1 LYKTVPT
8 KTLFGLLALPL
19 LSLLI
24 IFVLPMGQA
33 LWMSGLDYTHSLYA
47 PEWVGLGNYTN
58 VISSLDFQQALWNTF
73 GLLAYVLPS
82 VLLFSTLMALAFAG
96 QYRGMMTARL
106 LVYLPVVVSMVVAGM
121 LWKWLLAESGL
132 VNSVLGSLH
141 LPIVPWL
148 SSTEWVLPAVAIV
161 IVWKAAAY
169 YMMMLITRLES
180 IPATLYQAAE
190 LDGASKLQQLW
201 HITLPQL
208 KGMLGLVVMIC
219 TLGTLK
225 AFGEIYVLTGGG
237 PIGASKTLI
246 FFIYERAFQR
256 LDLGTAAA
264 AGVLFAMT
272 IIVLTLVQRWVFPAE
287 KKGASNHA

>member
-1 LYKTVPT
+1 MYKTLST
-8 KTLFGLLALPL
+8 KTLLGLLALPL

-33 LWMSGLDYTHSLYA
+33 VWMSGLDYTHDLYT
-47 PEWVGLGNYTN
+47 PEWVGFANYASVLN
-58 VISSLDFQQALWNTF
+58 SLDFRQALWNTF

-82 VLLFSTLMALAFAG
+82 VLVLSTLMALAFAG
-96 QYRGMMTARL
+96 RYRGMMSARL

-132 VNSVLGSLH
+132 INGALLNLG
-141 LPIVPWL
+141 LPAIPWL
-148 SSTEWVLPAVAIV
+148 SSTEWVMPAVAMV
-161 IVWKAAAY
+161 VVWKAAAY

-180 IPATLYQAAE
+180 IPETLYQAAE

-201 HITLPQL
+201 FITIPQL
-208 KGMLGLVVMIC
+208 KGMLGLVTMIC

-225 AFGEIYVLTGGG
+225 VFGEIYVLTGGG

-256 LDLGTAAA
+256 LDLGIAAA
-264 AGVLFAMT
+264 AGVLFAL
-272 IIVLTLVQRWVFPAE
+272 IIILLTLLQRFIFPSHSS
-287 KKGASNHA
+287 KSVS